1 MKLTHPMQTKFRWFA
16 SGLALGA
23 LGFMLD
29 ALGFILGALGF
40 ILGALGFVLGA
51 MGFAF
56 GSQGFLDT
64 NMLVSVTQITHVGGP
79 PDTTRS
85 LQ

>member
-29 ALGFILGALGF
+29 ALGF
-40 ILGALGFVLGA
+40 VLGA

-64 NMLVSVTQITHVGGP
+64 NMLVSVTQIPRDGGP